1 MDTHSAGLPGGGECM
16 KKLIIFL
23 LPVFLTACV
32 RYYTPETA
40 IEDGVYYA
48 EDDPSYV
55 FNSGDYTGVVYY
67 PWSSLDY
74 FYLGYWPY
82 PGYGYR
88 FSYAYP
94 FGVGYSPW
102 YYYDGYYAFHPPWYS
117 SHDYYPY
124 RRPYRGHCPHY
135 GSCGGDSQDS
145 GDDRYADE
153 RGNRRRHARDD
164 EDLLEQGN
172 DVGNDRA
179 SSASRYV
186 STAPA
191 GYAGNQG
198 MVIWSRESTKIGQ
211 SQIEPVKTTPSK
223 SVIVVPSTPNTS
235 VRSPVTSTRS
245 SFSGGRSRSNSFRS
259 PSRSHSSRG
268 GKSSHRRDRD

>member
-1 MDTHSAGLPGGGECM
+1 M

-23 LPVFLTACV
+23 LPVLLTACV

-55 FNSGDYTGVVYY
+55 LNSGDYTGVVYY

-82 PGYGYR
+82 AGYGYG
-88 FSYAYP
+88 FAHAYP
-94 FGVGYSPW
+94 YPYGLGYSPW
-102 YYYDGYYAFHPPWYS
+102 YFSYHN
-117 SHDYYPY
+117 YPY
-124 RRPYRGHCPHY
+124 WRPYRGYCPHY
-135 GSCGGDSQDS
+135 GSCARYNHDGGH
-145 GDDRYADE
+145 DRYA
-153 RGNRRRHARDD
+153 RKGGNRRHHARDD
-164 EDLLEQGN
+164 EDLLEQVNEPGN
-172 DVGNDRA
+172 DGA

-191 GYAGNQG
+191 GYAGKQG
-198 MVIWSRESTKIGQ
+198 MVIRNRESTKIGQ
-211 SQIEPVKTTPSK
+211 SQVEPVKTTPSK
-223 SVIVVPSTPNTS
+223 SVSVVPSTANTS
-235 VRSPVTSTRS
+235 VRSPARSTRS
-245 SFSGGRSRSNSFRS
+245 SFSRSGSRSNSFRS

-268 GKSSHRRDRD
+268 SKSSNRRDRD